1 MTDKTYFFVILIVA
15 TIIVV
20 AVAISM
26 WIFSRVM
33 LKQKRQ
39 LKKED
44 YPNCPEIIFNR
55 YLLWHTSFIW
65 WTILTYT
72 LIIIPLFTSVATIY
86 FATDFLTNNDRDT
99 VILLS
104 FISFSPVGY
113 TLMSFMSFISALLPL
128 INSKLQPKMHMDG
141 FYKGAVLIEQGI
153 IKQKEGLINAEQL
166 INIAEK
172 AEKYTNPTLDL
183 DE

>member
-104 FISFSPVGY
+104 F
-113 TLMSFMSFISALLPL
+113 MSFISALLPL